1 VLRLDLVE
9 AEQQPRVHALLER
22 ITERLAQI
30 PGLADLNRTHLAV
43 YEAHTGERPEPILHG
58 IPCEIAQ
65 DDEAPFPLALI
76 TEFPD
81 ETVYGDLFVL
91 GHTAQMQAALAA
103 EEAYAALAGA

>member
-1 VLRLDLVE
+1 VF
-9 AEQQPRVHALLER
+9 LER
-22 ITERLAQI
+22 ITERVSRI
-30 PGLADLNRTHLAV
+30 PGLAALNQSQLAV

-65 DDEAPFPLALI
+65 DDAAPFPLVLI

-91 GHTAQMQAALAA
+91 GHTVQMETALAA
-103 EEAYAALAGA
+103 VDVYREFAGR